1 MTEVTE
7 TQVLV
12 RQEHLP
18 KLEPFCRSLVEVFKR
33 SGLGAEESL
42 AAFRQSVAAECVQC
56 GTRVAGEQLCAL
68 LAQPLPADKS
78 NPRLERL
85 HHGYC
90 AAEGCNSYYYRLAFR
105 PDSKLDWPSLLKQ
118 AEVLLDES
126 APNHSAATESEWAQK
141 LASYLIDTG
150 LAIRLGIGM
159 AVVVFLL
166 IVRQW
171 QLGGPIPIIRQPEHF
186 RVTLATN
193 VVQEVNEQ
201 AFDQ

>member
-18 KLEPFCRSLVEVFKR
+18 KLEAFCRSLVEVFKR
-33 SGLGAEESL
+33 SRLGAEESL
-42 AAFRQSVAAECVQC
+42 ATFRQSVAAECVQC
-56 GTRVAGEQLCAL
+56 GTRVSGEQLCAL
-68 LAQPLPADKS
+68 LSQPPPADKT

-90 AAEGCNSYYYRLAFR
+90 AAEGCNSYYYRLVFK
-105 PDSKLDWPSLLKQ
+105 PDPKVDWTSALKQ
-118 AEVLLDES
+118 AEIVLDES
-126 APNHSAATESEWAQK
+126 APNHGLATESEWAQK
-141 LASYLIDTG
+141 LARYLLATG

-171 QLGGPIPIIRQPEHF
+171 QLGGPIPLIRQPEHF
-186 RVTLATN
+186 RVALSTN
-193 VVQEVNEQ
+193 VLQEVNEQ